1 MGRIS
6 SSIGLITGTAIDDT
20 VNQLIS
26 LSGVPRDR
34 LISRTEQLEQERS
47 AINDLTVL
55 SIGLQLSARSFGS
68 EAAFNR
74 TNVASSNS
82 DALSVTK
89 EGDPQIGEYQIQ
101 TLRTASTHSFRSRTF
116 DSSARALGSAG
127 SLTVRGGGYVDR
139 SAQLDELNGGRGV
152 EAGSIRITDRS
163 GNSAIIDLSTASSID
178 EVLREINEQS
188 DINVRATTAGDAI
201 KLFDNTGS
209 TDSNLTVEDVGGGST
224 AADLGLSG
232 INVASDSATGADILR
247 LSNATQLSSLRDNR
261 GLGFASGDDVAIT
274 LADGSEFNVDFA
286 DFSRPASQSIG
297 STNAADANA
306 GLTFQAVEEGG
317 AADGITVRFID
328 DPNLIQGEESV
339 QLLNSANGRELVF
352 SVAEGETTAADIEAA
367 LAANSELSALYT
379 ATPSGDGSGL
389 VSLSDTATLSGGA
402 AVEAVESANLGD
414 LLRVLNSQDPT
425 KFRAEL
431 SPGGDSLRLV
441 DLTSGDGELTVAD
454 VGNSTVA
461 SDLGLVGSSES
472 GAIQGDRLLSGLAT
486 VSLDALKGG
495 AGLGDLT
502 SLQITTSAGNSGSV
516 DLSAAKSLQDVIN
529 AINES
534 GLAVEASVDR
544 AGSGL
549 QIRDLSGGDAENFS
563 ISSADETAAALGIE
577 GSTTDVI
584 IAGDSLNAQFVSR
597 ATKLS
602 DLNQGTGI
610 GIGIGR
616 VSFTDSAGATEI
628 LDLEADEISTVGELV
643 DAINELEVGVTATIN
658 SSGDGIRIVDTA
670 AGDKTLLVRD
680 LGSGTTAADLG
691 LAGSA
696 NLEVIDGTLQSTI
709 NARQADVFQIG
720 SDETLASLVERI
732 RDEGRFATASLV
744 NDLNGTASFSLSSRR
759 GGEQG
764 RVSVQSSGIDFG
776 LQQSAQGSD
785 AIISIGQPG
794 AAGVNI
800 RSRDGVFAD
809 AIEGLSFTA
818 KAVTDAPV
826 TVSVSNDRASLESS
840 IDRFVT
846 QYNTFATRIDELT
859 FFNEDSA
866 TTGVLFGR
874 SEVINLESGISRLV
888 TSRLP
893 GTGSIRSGADIG
905 LSTDQQGKLSFDK
918 AKFRASLAAD
928 PEGVERFVTHE
939 ERGFVAKMDQ
949 LVERYAGLDGGLLLN
964 RTTTLNN
971 QIEANGDRITSMGVR
986 LDRERNRLLK
996 QFYQMEASIAKVQGN
1011 QQFLSSIQLIS
1022 SEA

>member
-34 LISRTEQLEQERS
+34 LISRTEQLQQERS
-47 AINDLTVL
+47 AIDSLTVL
-55 SIGLQLSARSFGS
+55 TIGLQLSARSFGS
-68 EAAFNR
+68 EASFNR
-74 TNVASSNS
+74 TNVASSNA
-82 DALSVTK
+82 DAVSVTK
-89 EGDPQIGEYQIQ
+89 TGDPQIGEYQIQ

-116 DSSARALGSAG
+116 ESSARAIGSAG

-139 SAQLDELNGGRGV
+139 SAKLSELNGDRGV

-163 GNSAIIDLSTASSID
+163 GNSALIDLSSASTVD
-178 EVLREINEQS
+178 EVLRAINEQS
-188 DINVRATTAGDAI
+188 DINVRATSAGDAI

-209 TDSNLTVEDVGGGST
+209 TDSNLSVEDVGGGST

-232 INVASDSATGADILR
+232 INVASDAATGADILR
-247 LSNATQLSSLRDNR
+247 LSNSTQLSSLRDNR
-261 GLGFASGDDVAIT
+261 GLGFASGDDLAIT
-274 LADGSEFNVDFA
+274 LADGSEFKVDFA

-297 STNAADANA
+297 TTNTADTNA

-317 AADGITVRFID
+317 AADGITVRFVD
-328 DPNLIQGEESV
+328 DPNLIQGEETV

-352 SVAEGETTAADIEAA
+352 SVAEGETTAADIETA

-379 ATPSGDGSGL
+379 ATAIGDGSGL

-402 AVEAVESANLGD
+402 AIEAVETPNLGD

-431 SPGGDSLRLV
+431 SPGGDSIRLV
-441 DLTSGDGELTVAD
+441 DLTSGDGELTVTD
-454 VGNSTVA
+454 VGSSTVA
-461 SDLGLVGSSES
+461 SDLGLAGSSDS
-472 GAIQGDRLLSGLAT
+472 GTLQGGRLMSGLAT
-486 VSLDALKGG
+486 VSLDTLQGG

-502 SLQITTSAGNSGSV
+502 SLQITTSDGNSDGV

-534 GLAVEASVDR
+534 GLDVEASVDR

-549 QIRDLSGGDAENFS
+549 QIRDLSGGDATNFS
-563 ISSADETAAALGIE
+563 ISSGDQTAAALGIE

-584 IAGDSLNAQFVSR
+584 IAGASLDAQFVSR

-610 GIGIGR
+610 GIGR
-616 VSFTDSAGATEI
+616 VSLTDSTGATDI

-643 DAINELEVGVTATIN
+643 DAINALEIGVTATIN
-658 SSGDGIRIVDTA
+658 SSGDGIRIIDTA

-696 NLEVIDGTLQSTI
+696 NLEIVDGTLQSTI

-732 RDEGRFATASLV
+732 RDQGRFATASLV
-744 NDLNGTASFSLSSRR
+744 NDPGGTASFSLSSRR
-759 GGEQG
+759 GGDQG
-764 RVSVQSSGIDFG
+764 RVSLQSSGIDFG
-776 LQQSAQGSD
+776 LQQSSQGSD
-785 AIISIGQPG
+785 AIVSIGQPG

-818 KAVTDAPV
+818 KAVTDGPV
-826 TVSVSNDRASLESS
+826 TVSVNNDRASLESS

-846 QYNTFATRIDELT
+846 QYNAFASRVDELT

-874 SEVINLESGISRLV
+874 SEIVNLESGISRLV

-939 ERGFVAKMDQ
+939 DRGFVAKLDQ

-971 QIEANGDRITSMGVR
+971 QIEANGQRITSMGVR
-986 LDRERNRLLK
+986 LDRERSRLLK

-1011 QQFLSSIQLIS
+1011 QQFLSSIQLITMADS
-1022 SEA
+1022 

>member
-34 LISRTEQLEQERS
+34 LISRTEQLQQERS

-68 EAAFNR
+68 DAAFNR

-89 EGDPQIGEYQIQ
+89 SGDPQIGEYQIQ

-116 DSSARALGSAG
+116 DSAARALGTAG

-139 SAQLDELNGGRGV
+139 SAKLSELNGGRGV

-163 GNSAIIDLSTASSID
+163 GNSALIDLSAASTVD
-178 EVLREINEQS
+178 EVLRAINEQS

-201 KLFDNTGS
+201 KLFDNTGR

-261 GLGFASGDDVAIT
+261 GLGFARGDDLAIT

-297 STNAADANA
+297 STNPADANA
-306 GLTFQAVEEGG
+306 GLTFRAVEEGG
-317 AADGITVRFID
+317 AADGITVRFVD
-328 DPNLIQGEESV
+328 DPNLIQGEETV

-379 ATPSGDGSGL
+379 ATATGNGSGL

-402 AVEAVESANLGD
+402 AVEAVEAANLGD

-431 SPGGDSLRLV
+431 SPGGDSIRLV
-441 DLTSGDGELTVAD
+441 DLTSGDGELTVTD
-454 VGNSTVA
+454 VGSSTVA
-461 SDLGLVGSSES
+461 SDLGLAGSSDS
-472 GAIQGDRLLSGLAT
+472 GTLQGGRLLSGLAT
-486 VSLDALKGG
+486 VSLDTLQGG

-502 SLQITTSAGNSGSV
+502 SLQITTSDGTSNNV

-534 GLAVEASVDR
+534 GLAIEATVDR

-549 QIRDLSGGDAENFS
+549 QIRDLSGGDAANFS
-563 ISSADETAAALGIE
+563 ISSNDETAAALGIE

-602 DLNQGTGI
+602 ELNQGT

-643 DAINELEVGVTATIN
+643 DAINELEIGVTATIN

-696 NLEVIDGTLQSTI
+696 NLEIIDGTLQSTI
-709 NARQADVFQIG
+709 NGRQADVFQIG

-759 GGEQG
+759 GGDLG
-764 RVSVQSSGIDFG
+764 RVSLQASGIDFG

-818 KAVTDAPV
+818 KTVTDAPV
-826 TVSVSNDRASLESS
+826 TISVSNDRASLESS

-888 TSRLP
+888 TGRLP

-918 AKFRASLAAD
+918 AKFRSSLAAD

-939 ERGFVAKMDQ
+939 DRGLVAKIDQ
-949 LVERYAGLDGGLLLN
+949 IVERYAGLDGGLLLN

-971 QIEANGDRITSMGVR
+971 QIEANGQRITSMGVR
-986 LDRERNRLLK
+986 LDRERSRLLK

-1011 QQFLSSIQLIS
+1011 QQFLSSIQLITA
-1022 SEA
+1022 EA